1 MNNKHILIYKKI
13 EQEKVVYNKASNI
26 FFRKNTW
33 LVYPT
38 IFFTGLSSVL
48 SFTSNSDLFSE
59 HTNKIIIFLVGIFTS
74 LTTITQSLSS
84 SLGYNTKSE
93 MFRKAADSY
102 DKLITRIEFEMESP
116 NEDDFLNKLE
126 GKILAIKE
134 ECKYLPPEIEG
145 EKVVKK
151 NNYQT
156 LP

>member
-1 MNNKHILIYKKI
+1 MKLDTFFEKI
-13 EQEKVVYNKASNI
+13 EHEKLKYNIAYKINAKRNLMFVI
-26 FFRKNTW
+26 
-33 LVYPT
+33 PT
-38 IFFTGLSSVL
+38 IFITSISSML
-48 SFTSNSDLFSE
+48 SF
-59 HTNKIIIFLVGIFTS
+59 
-74 LTTITQSLSS
+74 LSS
-84 SLGYNTKSE
+84 SNLFPNEKDYIIMSVGILTSMASITQALSSALAFNVKAE

-151 NNYQT
+151 NNYRT

>member
-1 MNNKHILIYKKI
+1 MKLDTFFEKI
-13 EQEKVVYNKASNI
+13 EHEKLKYNIAYKINAKRNLMFVI
-26 FFRKNTW
+26 
-33 LVYPT
+33 PT
-38 IFFTGLSSVL
+38 IFITSISSML
-48 SFTSNSDLFSE
+48 SF
-59 HTNKIIIFLVGIFTS
+59 
-74 LTTITQSLSS
+74 LSS
-84 SLGYNTKSE
+84 SNLFPNEKDYIIMSVGILTSMASITQALSSALAFNVKAE

-151 NNYQT
+151 K
-156 LP
+156 

>member
-1 MNNKHILIYKKI
+1 MKLDTFFEKI
-13 EQEKVVYNKASNI
+13 EHEKLKYNIAYKLNSKRNLMFVV
-26 FFRKNTW
+26 
-33 LVYPT
+33 PT
-38 IFFTGLSSVL
+38 IFITSISSML
-48 SFTSNSDLFSE
+48 SF
-59 HTNKIIIFLVGIFTS
+59 
-74 LTTITQSLSS
+74 LSS
-84 SLGYNTKSE
+84 SNLFPNEKDYIIMSVGILTSMASITQALSSALAFNVKAE

-145 EKVVKK
+145 KKVVKK

-156 LP
+156 MA

>member
-1 MNNKHILIYKKI
+1 MKLDTFFEKI
-13 EQEKVVYNKASNI
+13 EHEKLKYNIAYKINAKRNLM
-26 FFRKNTW
+26 
-33 LVYPT
+33 LVIPT
-38 IFFTGLSSVL
+38 IFITSISSMLSFLSS
-48 SFTSNSDLFSE
+48 SDLFPNE
-59 HTNKIIIFLVGIFTS
+59 KDYIIMSVGILTS
-74 LTTITQSLSS
+74 MASITQALSS
-84 SLGYNTKSE
+84 ALAFNVKAE

>member
-1 MNNKHILIYKKI
+1 MKLDTFFEKI
-13 EQEKVVYNKASNI
+13 EHEKLKYNIAYKINAKRNLMFVI
-26 FFRKNTW
+26 
-33 LVYPT
+33 PT
-38 IFFTGLSSVL
+38 IFITSISSML
-48 SFTSNSDLFSE
+48 SF
-59 HTNKIIIFLVGIFTS
+59 
-74 LTTITQSLSS
+74 LSS
-84 SLGYNTKSE
+84 SNLFPNEKDYIIMSVGILTSMASITQALSSALAFNVKAE

-116 NEDDFLNKLE
+116 NEDDLLNKLE

-156 LP
+156 MA

>member
-1 MNNKHILIYKKI
+1 MKLDTFFEKI
-13 EQEKVVYNKASNI
+13 EHEKLKYNIAYKINAKRNLMFVI
-26 FFRKNTW
+26 
-33 LVYPT
+33 PT
-38 IFFTGLSSVL
+38 IFITSISSML
-48 SFTSNSDLFSE
+48 SF
-59 HTNKIIIFLVGIFTS
+59 
-74 LTTITQSLSS
+74 LSS
-84 SLGYNTKSE
+84 SNLFPNEKDYIIMSVGILTSMASITQALSSALAFNVKAE

-156 LP
+156 MA

>member
-1 MNNKHILIYKKI
+1 MKLDTFFEKI
-13 EQEKVVYNKASNI
+13 EHEKLKYNIAYKINAKRNLMFVI
-26 FFRKNTW
+26 
-33 LVYPT
+33 PT
-38 IFFTGLSSVL
+38 IFITSISSML
-48 SFTSNSDLFSE
+48 SF
-59 HTNKIIIFLVGIFTS
+59 
-74 LTTITQSLSS
+74 LSS
-84 SLGYNTKSE
+84 SNLFPNEKDYIIMSVGILTSMASITQALSSALAFNVKAE

>member
-1 MNNKHILIYKKI
+1 MKLESFFEKI
-13 EQEKVVYNKASNI
+13 EREKLKYNIAYKLNSKRNLMFVV
-26 FFRKNTW
+26 
-33 LVYPT
+33 PT
-38 IFFTGLSSVL
+38 IFITSISSML
-48 SFTSNSDLFSE
+48 SF
-59 HTNKIIIFLVGIFTS
+59 
-74 LTTITQSLSS
+74 LSS
-84 SLGYNTKSE
+84 SNLFPNEKDYIIMSVGILTSMASITQALSSALAFNVKAE

-145 EKVVKK
+145 GKVVKK

>member
-1 MNNKHILIYKKI
+1 M
-13 EQEKVVYNKASNI
+13 
-26 FFRKNTW
+26 
-33 LVYPT
+33 
-38 IFFTGLSSVL
+38 L
-48 SFTSNSDLFSE
+48 SF
-59 HTNKIIIFLVGIFTS
+59 
-74 LTTITQSLSS
+74 LSS
-84 SLGYNTKSE
+84 SNLFPNEKDYIIMSVGILTSMASITQALSSALAFNVKAE

-145 EKVVKK
+145 GKVVKK

>member
-1 MNNKHILIYKKI
+1 MKLDTFFEKI
-13 EQEKVVYNKASNI
+13 EHEKLKYNIAYKLNSKRNLMFVV
-26 FFRKNTW
+26 
-33 LVYPT
+33 PT
-38 IFFTGLSSVL
+38 IFITSISSML
-48 SFTSNSDLFSE
+48 SF
-59 HTNKIIIFLVGIFTS
+59 
-74 LTTITQSLSS
+74 LSS
-84 SLGYNTKSE
+84 SNLFPNEKDYIIMSVGILTSMASITQALSSALAFNVKAE

-145 EKVVKK
+145 GKVVKK